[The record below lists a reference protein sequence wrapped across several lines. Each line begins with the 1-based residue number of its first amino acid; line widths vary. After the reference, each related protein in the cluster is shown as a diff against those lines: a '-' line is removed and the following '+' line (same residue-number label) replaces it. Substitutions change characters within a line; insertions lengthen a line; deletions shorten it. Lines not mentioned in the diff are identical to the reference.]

1 MGQLMNGKWVQ
12 KNSVSSN
19 KKGSYARLK
28 RGFLDSIS
36 KNHPRF
42 QPESNRYHLYISYAC
57 PWAQRT
63 LLYRQL
69 KSLEPHISVSIVHP
83 DMLNFGWTFSEDFP
97 DTTGDTLYQ
106 YSYLYELYQKA
117 DPRVTTSVTVPVL
130 WDKQEKTIVNNE
142 SSHIIRLFNSAF
154 NELTGNHDDY
164 YQEPYRH
171 EIDTLNDFIYEDI
184 NNGVYQC
191 GFSKTQASYDQA
203 AQRLFKALDDLD
215 DHLSSRTYLVGE
227 QLTEA
232 DLRLLPTLLRFDLV
246 YVTHF
251 KCNLKRIADYP
262 ALLCSIKFI

>member
-1 MGQLMNGKWVQ
+1 
-12 KNSVSSN
+12 
-19 KKGSYARLK
+19 
-28 RGFLDSIS
+28 
-36 KNHPRF
+36 
-42 QPESNRYHLYISYAC
+42 
-57 PWAQRT
+57 
-63 LLYRQL
+63 
-69 KSLEPHISVSIVHP
+69 
-83 DMLNFGWTFSEDFP
+83 
-97 DTTGDTLYQ
+97 
-106 YSYLYELYQKA
+106 
-117 DPRVTTSVTVPVL
+117 
-130 WDKQEKTIVNNE
+130 VNNE

-262 ALLCSIKFI
+262 ALSRYLNRLRKLPCVIDTTYNDHIKRHYYYSHDFINPHRIIPIGPSLF